1 MKTSFILLLFLN
13 LFELHSGLFREH
25 YYVNDDKNWN
35 DAQEY
40 CRDHYDYL
48 STVSSSDLQTLSTN
62 PDLTDDKF
70 WIGLYA
76 DQSNNI
82 WKWSEGGKATIN
94 YWHSGQPN
102 PDNNKCGYVDKDDS
116 KAHDDDCNKKYR
128 FYCMKV
134 YELVLVKQESTWE
147 EALDYC
153 RQNYLDLA
161 ILYSDVVMEEAKNN
175 STNAQTDELW
185 TGLRFLSGPWFWV
198 NGEELQYKHWSGGQE
213 LQCPAMNQRC
223 GVYHRQ
229 EMAWKPED
237 CEKKL
242 NFLCVKRKH

>member
-13 LFELHSGLFREH
+13 LFELHSGLFRRH
-25 YYVNDDKNWN
+25 YYVNDHKKWN
-35 DAQEY
+35 DAQKH
-40 CRDHYDYL
+40 CRDNYDDL
-48 STVSSSDLQTLSTN
+48 STVSHPDLQTLSTN
-62 PDLTDDKF
+62 PALTDNKY

-76 DQSNNI
+76 DNI
-82 WKWSEGGKATIN
+82 WKWSEGGTATIN
-94 YWHSGQPN
+94 YWKGGQHN
-102 PDNNKCGYVDKDDS
+102 PSNDRCGYADKTDS
-116 KAHDDDCNKKYR
+116 KVDDDQCSSEKT
-128 FYCMKV
+128 FYCMED

-161 ILYSDVVMEEAKNN
+161 ILYSAVVMTEAKNN

-185 TGLRFLSGPWFWV
+185 TGLRFLSGHWFWV
-198 NGEELQYKHWSGGQE
+198 NGENLQYEAWSGGGE
-213 LQCPAMNQRC
+213 PQCPAMNQRC

-242 NFLCVKRKH
+242 NFLCVNRKN